1 MPEGWAFLLGYEL
14 VVMMMAKMINLHEN
28 AVIC

>member
-1 MPEGWAFLLGYEL
+1 MPEGLAFLLEYEL
-14 VVMMMAKMINLHEN
+14 VLMMMTRMINLHEN